1 MGDADP
7 GRDALE
13 RVMDLLNRR
22 DLAAV
27 RRRAALAKRLRTGD
41 TEILA
46 MSLLRVHGEL
56 PQTRFAELLD
66 LSPGGTAALVQRL
79 ESAGHATRRVTHDDR
94 RVRLVRLTDATRVKL
109 DALDSARAAK
119 VEALLGHAGAEI
131 VAFLAGLAA
140 CEEREADQLEP
151 PPEPP
156 PLPADFS
163 PARWG

>member
-7 GRDALE
+7 GRAALE
-13 RVMDLLNRR
+13 RVVDLLNRR

-27 RRRAALAKRLRTGD
+27 RRRAALAKRLHVGD
-41 TEILA
+41 TEMLA

-56 PQTRFAELLD
+56 PQTRVAELLD

-79 ESAGHATRRVTHDDR
+79 ESAGHATRRATHDDR
-94 RVRLVRLTDATRVKL
+94 RARLVQLTDATRVRL
-109 DALDSARAAK
+109 DALDADRVAAIT
-119 VEALLGHAGAEI
+119 ALLGPAGAEL

-140 CEEREADQLEP
+140 CEEREADQLEA

-156 PLPADFS
+156 PPTDFS